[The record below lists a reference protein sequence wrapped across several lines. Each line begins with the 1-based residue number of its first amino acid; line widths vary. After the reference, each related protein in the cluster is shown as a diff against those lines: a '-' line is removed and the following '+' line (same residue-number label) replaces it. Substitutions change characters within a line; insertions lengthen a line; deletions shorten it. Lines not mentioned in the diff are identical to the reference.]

1 MTFISG
7 TFLKS
12 KVAQRVALLIFLAAC
27 IPALLITG
35 ITYRNTSK
43 LSDDYQHQALVAN
56 SKTYG
61 LSAFV
66 NINFARTL
74 LLQYPNATN
83 IENWN
88 ANALWQSLDQ
98 KAVSL
103 QKFHALV
110 EVSTNGQVLSQHGDA
125 LAMVDTINHVGLN
138 GLQNVES
145 TRVRLVVWQS
155 SQTQKPIITLVLP
168 QLVNGQ
174 LKALYIAELEAN
186 YLWGLK
192 EDYPSN
198 VNVCAYRNINSINT
212 MLFCSND
219 LPTESNN
226 QQTIKK
232 AQWDLFLRAEFLE
245 DSWIFE
251 TSKPIAQ
258 GKNGLWSLIGSNDY
272 IGVGILSLLAVGLL
286 SLIQIRRTMV
296 PLEHLITG
304 TRKISNGQFEHVVVD
319 GQSEFSELADAFNHM
334 SSDIKRQLGTLQ
346 TLSTVD
352 SHIITNLD
360 VDHLIEQVINRIKE
374 LKPNVYINIF
384 RLAGQ
389 TEQEAFCLVDI
400 AHDEIQYSLRHTI
413 PIHEISRLEAHP
425 TGQFIDENFDQVYQ
439 YEIIQLGAKHLWV
452 LPIAWQGAICAF
464 LVIGSEHALTTDDQ
478 NWGEIRDLSNRI
490 GIAINLQKREEL
502 LFTQAHYD
510 QLTGLPNRILL
521 DDRLQKAIDH
531 SQKTQLPTW
540 VVFLD
545 LDRFK
550 YINDS
555 MGHHIG
561 DLVLIEVA
569 KRLKQVVRET
579 DTIARFG
586 GDEFILVL
594 EGDNNEDDMIMAL
607 NRIISSIA
615 EPLTIN
621 QIQLILTC
629 SVGVATSP
637 ADGLTPTTLIKHADI
652 AMYRAKEL
660 GKNNIQFFTE
670 TLNRKVAERIHIE
683 SLLRNA
689 LVNNEFILHYQPKV
703 DLITMQVVGAEAL
716 IRWNSPEL
724 GFVSPIQFIH
734 LAEETGLILQMG
746 EWVIKTACEQAVAWQ
761 KAGYEKLIM
770 SVNLSA
776 RQFNQSHLLHS
787 IKNILATTGLEAQY
801 LELELTES
809 IVMTDVTASLKV
821 LHEIKALGIKISV
834 DDFGTGY
841 SSLSYLKDLPLD
853 TLKIDKSFTDDIV
866 LHTDKAPIVQTII
879 ALAKN
884 LNLKIVAEGVESYEQ
899 LLYLKNHGCDEM
911 QGYYFS
917 RPKLPEEIEPLLARK
932 PIQQAQL
939 AHA

>member
-1 MTFISG
+1 MIS
-7 TFLKS
+7 
-12 KVAQRVALLIFLAAC
+12 
-27 IPALLITG
+27 
-35 ITYRNTSK
+35 
-43 LSDDYQHQALVAN
+43 
-56 SKTYG
+56 
-61 LSAFV
+61 
-66 NINFARTL
+66 
-74 LLQYPNATN
+74 
-83 IENWN
+83 IE
-88 ANALWQSLDQ
+88 
-98 KAVSL
+98 
-103 QKFHALV
+103 
-110 EVSTNGQVLSQHGDA
+110 
-125 LAMVDTINHVGLN
+125 
-138 GLQNVES
+138 
-145 TRVRLVVWQS
+145 
-155 SQTQKPIITLVLP
+155 
-168 QLVNGQ
+168 
-174 LKALYIAELEAN
+174 
-186 YLWGLK
+186 
-192 EDYPSN
+192 
-198 VNVCAYRNINSINT
+198 
-212 MLFCSND
+212 
-219 LPTESNN
+219 
-226 QQTIKK
+226 
-232 AQWDLFLRAEFLE
+232 
-245 DSWIFE
+245 SWIFE

-413 PIHEISRLEAHP
+413 PIHEISRLEAYP

-452 LPIAWQGAICAF
+452 QPIAWQGAICAF
-464 LVIGSEHALTTDDQ
+464 LVIGSEHALSTDDQ

-521 DDRLQKAIDH
+521 DDRLQKAIDY

-579 DTIARFG
+579 DTVARFG

-607 NRIISSIA
+607 NRIIASIA

-776 RQFNQSHLLHS
+776 RQFNQTHLLHS
-787 IKNILATTGLEAQY
+787 IKDILATTGLEAQY